1 MPSAST
7 RRVRAAVSGSPSRLP
22 TNAGADIRLF
32 AIELNARV
40 TGFAPSNGTELAD
53 PVTATRRGRPDAV
66 GCVASLEWLEMAIA
80 AISSLHSSLHS
91 TLCNACYLDPGSK
104 TRPAHGASIPQH
116 TNDLP
121 GLSRRCDDAH
131 AIGQRSADLVS
142 LI

>member
-91 TLCNACYLDPGSK
+91 TLCNACSSIRVRKPDLLMGLRFRS
-104 TRPAHGASIPQH
+104 TQTTCQASRVAAMMPM
-116 TNDLP
+116 
-121 GLSRRCDDAH
+121 
-131 AIGQRSADLVS
+131 RSAKGAP
-142 LI
+142 I